1 MSPTA
6 STPTQFTAPTLLKP
20 LLRKSLSSSP
30 QVTFTAAK
38 PLPACDIHRANDMN
52 SDESINLLGLDTAA
66 LTDLVAQWGG
76 KPFRAKQ
83 LQRWLHQ
90 RGADSFDEMTD
101 LAREFRQQLTEHR
114 SEEHTSELQS
124 LMRNSYAVFC
134 LKKKT

>member
-83 LQRWLHQ
+83 LQRWLNQ
-90 RGADSFDEMTD
+90 RDTVSFDEMTD
-101 LAREFRQQLTEHR
+101 LARAFRQPLKEQC
-114 SEEHTSELQS
+114 S
-124 LMRNSYAVFC
+124 LPAPSLSIKQPYHHH
-134 LKKKT
+134 

>member
-52 SDESINLLGLDTAA
+52 SDESINLLGLHTAA

-76 KPFRAKQ
+76 TRFPAKP

-90 RGADSFDEMTD
+90 RGAESFAVRTD
-101 LAREFRQQLTEHR
+101 RALGRAAGGERG
-114 SEEHTSELQS
+114 
-124 LMRNSYAVFC
+124 
-134 LKKKT
+134 

>member
-52 SDESINLLGLDTAA
+52 SDDSITLLGLATAA
-66 LTDLVAQWGG
+66 LTALVAQWGG
-76 KPFRAKQ
+76 KHFRAKH
-83 LQRWLHQ
+83 LQRWLPQ
-90 RGADSFDEMTD
+90 RGADSFDVLTD
-101 LAREFRQQLTEHR
+101 LASEFLPQLPD
-114 SEEHTSELQS
+114 
-124 LMRNSYAVFC
+124 NSSYNA
-134 LKKKT
+134 